1 MRLETLEVI
10 DVVRGKYI
18 LQINLFD
25 KVKRCEWALLVVYG
39 AAHDENKPEFL
50 AELSSVCHRI
60 KTPYLV
66 GGDFNII
73 RHCGKKIKRPLYHI
87 SRMSLMLSSIY

>member
-1 MRLETLEVI
+1 M
-10 DVVRGKYI
+10 RGKYI

-50 AELSSVCHRI
+50 ADCLPFVIRLILHIWWVVILTSLDTVGKRI
-60 KTPYLV
+60 KRL
-66 GGDFNII
+66 
-73 RHCGKKIKRPLYHI
+73 LYPI
-87 SRMSLMLSSIY
+87 SRMSLMLSFIY